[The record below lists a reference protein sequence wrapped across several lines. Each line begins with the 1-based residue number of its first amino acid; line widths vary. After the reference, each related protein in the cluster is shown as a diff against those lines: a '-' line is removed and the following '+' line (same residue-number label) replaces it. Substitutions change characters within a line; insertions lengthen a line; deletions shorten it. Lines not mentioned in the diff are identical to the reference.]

1 MPRVGGCSS
10 FFFALLD
17 FQVTGSPV
25 TPGDLGLDEEKEVH
39 VALLIIYLSCD
50 SLVALKR

>member
-1 MPRVGGCSS
+1 MQQFLLCSATLS
-10 FFFALLD
+10 GHRL
-17 FQVTGSPV
+17 SV
-25 TPGDLGLDEEKEVH
+25 TPGDLDLDEEKEVH